1 LPIFRKG
8 QYLIFFQECTIIPY
22 IKVKILHT
30 YFYYFVIIGIAYGCG
45 SNGTFNNFDVANYG
59 ESVFYYLDTYCK
71 ALKGKRKFL
80 GARL

>member
-1 LPIFRKG
+1 M
-8 QYLIFFQECTIIPY
+8 
-22 IKVKILHT
+22 
-30 YFYYFVIIGIAYGCG
+30 IIGIAYGCG